1 MSPGCGGGRQGDRN
15 ETHDAMKLGAF
26 KALWPLHVVLALA
39 RAELAEVLGRLGH
52 HILEEF
58 EGDAA

>member
-1 MSPGCGGGRQGDRN
+1 
-15 ETHDAMKLGAF
+15 MKLGAF